1 MLLLVIVEDGLLILA
16 LIGLMVLRPVVPC
29 ILVVLLSNVIL
40 FTRAEIAGDYNDV
53 VHSSGGLKLIIDSLV
68 LIVLV

>member
-40 FTRAEIAGDYNDV
+40 FTRAKIAGDYNHI